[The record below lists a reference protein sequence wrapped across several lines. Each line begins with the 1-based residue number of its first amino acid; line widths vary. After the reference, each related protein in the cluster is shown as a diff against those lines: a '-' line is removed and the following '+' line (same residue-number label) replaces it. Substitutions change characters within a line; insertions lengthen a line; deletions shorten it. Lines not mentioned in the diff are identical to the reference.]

1 MKGEEAARPLSPKW
15 TILFLVIG
23 FLALIEF
30 ITRMGWVSVVILVP
44 PTDVATILWKLLASG
59 KLFPDFW
66 RTTWEV
72 VVSVGAAIV
81 IGVPAGFAL
90 WRLPLLGK
98 ALEPYL
104 VGIYAVPLVLFY
116 PFLLVVF
123 GLGAIPIV
131 VVAAAMG
138 VVPVILNSWAAFRGI
153 PPIYLKVSASFGCH
167 GFERFRRVIFPAS
180 APMIFAGFK
189 LCLIYSFVGVIVMEF
204 MVGNIGL
211 GFRVAYDY
219 DGFRIGEMYAYVAV
233 IVFLAAV
240 ISTFL
245 SHGERG
251 VRKENANG

>member
-1 MKGEEAARPLSPKW
+1 MKSAGTAGPLSPKW
-15 TILFLVIG
+15 TILALVIG
-23 FLALIEF
+23 FLAVIEF
-30 ITRMGWVSVVILVP
+30 ITRMGWVPVVILVP
-44 PTDVATILWKLLASG
+44 PSDVAAVLWKLVASG

-72 VVSVGAAIV
+72 VISVLAAIA
-81 IGVPAGFAL
+81 IGVPVGFSL
-90 WRLPLLGK
+90 WRVPLLGK

-104 VGIYAVPLVLFY
+104 VGVYAVPLVLFY

-138 VVPVILNSWAAFRGI
+138 TVPVILNSWAAFRGI
-153 PPIYLKVSASFGCH
+153 PPIYLMASASFGCH
-167 GFERFRRVIFPAS
+167 GFARFRRVIFPAS

-189 LCLIYSFVGVIVMEF
+189 LSLIYSFVGVIVMEF

-211 GFRVAYDY
+211 GFRVSYDY
-219 DGFRIGEMYAYVAV
+219 DGFRIDEMYAYVAV
-233 IVFLAAV
+233 IVFLAAI

-245 SHGERG
+245 SRGERE
-251 VRKENANG
+251 VRKENVNG